1 MTTRNKLLLA
11 PCDAVEQTLKGL
23 GANLRTAR
31 LRRNLTMGEIPE
43 VIGTGRRAVANAEN
57 RKPSTGIAIYAAL
70 L

>member
-31 LRRNLTMGEIPE
+31 LRRNLTMG
-43 VIGTGRRAVANAEN
+43 
-57 RKPSTGIAIYAAL
+57 
-70 L
+70 